1 MTDKSKGLKWIL
13 LYGITGIV
21 DLIQIILTFTGIGIA
36 VSEALEAVMPFF
48 LIGVF
53 QFLFKISLISH
64 PSRLLSIVG
73 ATGFDA
79 ITGGIA
85 PFWII
90 DVWYIQRTV
99 KKEEAEINALKQTE
113 LLKNNIRKPLYE
125 GGIRQPRKIE
135 QTTISG
141 PINTGGVRPPNGGLT
156 T

>member
-13 LYGITGIV
+13 LYGITGLV
-21 DLIQIILTFTGIGIA
+21 DLTQIIVTFTGIGIV
-36 VSEALEAVMPFF
+36 VSEALEIVMPFF

-99 KKEEAEINALKQTE
+99 RKEEAEINAMKQAE
-113 LLKNNIRKPLYE
+113 LLQNNIRRPLYID
-125 GGIRQPRKIE
+125 GMRQPQNIE
-135 QTTISG
+135 SEVISR
-141 PINTGGVRPPNGGLT
+141 PINIDGVRPPNGGLK
-156 T
+156 